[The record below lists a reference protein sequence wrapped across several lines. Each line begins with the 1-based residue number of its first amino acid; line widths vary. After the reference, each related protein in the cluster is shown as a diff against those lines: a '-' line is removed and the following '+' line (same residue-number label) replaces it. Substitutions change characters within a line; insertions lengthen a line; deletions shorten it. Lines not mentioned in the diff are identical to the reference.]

1 MPPDQERE
9 TLCKSAPGAG
19 LTQLS
24 RDLLRRQ
31 KRKELPLECAYAA
44 APRAGEEARLLAAV
58 LARPEHTEHRRE
70 DRTT

>member
-19 LTQLS
+19 LTLS
-24 RDLLRRQ
+24 WDLLRRQ

>member
-1 MPPDQERE
+1 M
-9 TLCKSAPGAG
+9 
-19 LTQLS
+19 S

-44 APRAGEEARLLAAV
+44 APRAGEEARLLPAV